1 VEYLRP
7 GLAHDAIY
15 IMVEDEFLSTAS
27 LYTSHLHHAEYV
39 RLKNLAKSRAESSC
53 CLPTTKLTAVEALRG
68 TDEGRTGMR
77 GETVQKRKL
86 EGREKGN
93 EEAVEGMRR
102 EARGAVAGSDSD
114 SDRGMNGDEDEDDDE
129 EDGVNAPWAG
139 TSLHKLMAPIEK
151 KNLTSLTGLQGIQS
165 HTRAAKGYAKPDEG
179 ASPRKTLPQPIPKT
193 KRVEVQPARPKNVA
207 FTTSRVVP
215 QSASSSRGRQAKSPS
230 VSASPDSS
238 DLDAPPPPRSK
249 SSNPPPSVSSKP
261 SDPLTLTASDLF
273 HPFQHDSRPQEPDP
287 SLPPT
292 KLPLLHQHRPPN
304 PDPELD
310 NNDDDEE
317 AAAAA
322 ARRRLQ
328 MRRDRE
334 AMVKKKG

>member
-1 VEYLRP
+1 
-7 GLAHDAIY
+7 
-15 IMVEDEFLSTAS
+15 
-27 LYTSHLHHAEYV
+27 
-39 RLKNLAKSRAESSC
+39 
-53 CLPTTKLTAVEALRG
+53 
-68 TDEGRTGMR
+68 MR

-114 SDRGMNGDEDEDDDE
+114 DSNPNNRQGNEDEDEDEDEDE

-165 HTRAAKGYAKPDEG
+165 HTRAAKGYAKPDVG
-179 ASPRKTLPQPIPKT
+179 ASPRKTLPQPISKT
-193 KRVEVQPARPKNVA
+193 KRIEVQSARPKKVE

-215 QSASSSRGRQAKSPS
+215 QASGSSRGWQAKPPS

-238 DLDAPPPPRSK
+238 DLDALPPPRSK
-249 SSNPPPSVSSKP
+249 SSNPPASVSSKP
-261 SDPLTLTASDLF
+261 SDPLTLAASDLF
-273 HPFQHDSRPQEPDP
+273 HPFQHRSRPHQPDP
-287 SLPPT
+287 SSPPKILPS
-292 KLPLLHQHRPPN
+292 HYHHRRPN
-304 PDPELD
+304 PNPELD
-310 NNDDDEE
+310 NNNDDEE
-317 AAAAA
+317 AVAAAA

-334 AMVKKKG
+334 ATVKKKGGMGMGARGRMDVKGNVDEIPVFLV